1 MKGLIRVLRIEELD
15 FVSDLAVRSKG
26 HWGYSQDFLNA
37 CKEEL
42 SITPGEFDNSK
53 FHFRVMEQEN
63 KIIGYYAVCH
73 LDSNTYELDAL
84 FVEPTF
90 IGKGI
95 GKQLMD
101 HAKALVKEIGGTK
114 IILQAEPNAEPFYVK
129 AGADIVG
136 KKESQ
141 SIRGRYLS
149 LLEIDLGVKHV
160 A

>member
-1 MKGLIRVLRIEELD
+1 MKGLIRALRIEELD
-15 FVSDLAVRSKG
+15 FVSNLALRSKG
-26 HWGYSQDFLNA
+26 YWGYSQDFLDA

-42 SITPGEFDNSK
+42 SISPGEFHNSK
-53 FHFRVMEQEN
+53 FQFRVMEYEN
-63 KIIGYYAVCH
+63 RIIGYYAVCH

-84 FVEPTF
+84 FVEPVF
-90 IGKGI
+90 IGKGV
-95 GKQLMD
+95 GNQLID
-101 HAKALVKEIGGTK
+101 HAKSLVTQRGGTK
-114 IILQAEPNAEPFYVK
+114 IILQAEPNAEPFYLK
-129 AGADIVG
+129 AGANIVG

>member
-1 MKGLIRVLRIEELD
+1 MKGLIRALRIEEID
-15 FVSDLAVRSKG
+15 FVSNLALRSKG
-26 HWGYSQDFLNA
+26 HWGYSQDFLDA

-42 SITPGEFDNSK
+42 SITCSEFHNSK
-53 FHFRVMEQEN
+53 FHFRVMEQKN

-90 IGKGI
+90 IGKGV
-95 GKQLMD
+95 GKELMD
-101 HAKALVKEIGGTK
+101 HGKALVTELGGTK
-114 IILQAEPNAEPFYVK
+114 IILQAEPNAEPFYLK
-129 AGADIVG
+129 AGANIVG

-141 SIRGRYLS
+141 SIGGRYLS